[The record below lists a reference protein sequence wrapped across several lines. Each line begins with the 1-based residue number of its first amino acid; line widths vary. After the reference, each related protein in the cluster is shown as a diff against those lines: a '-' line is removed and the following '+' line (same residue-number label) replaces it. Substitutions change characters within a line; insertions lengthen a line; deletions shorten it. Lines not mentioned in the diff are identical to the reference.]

1 MAWQCF
7 FVLFS
12 LFHLLF
18 RVNWVMFPYKVF
30 PRGNCHPWVLPC
42 SCMGC
47 GSLSSIRYY
56 TSPNA
61 STLLPICPYCFYYPL
76 DRTPCWLAGVTCLL
90 SVFVVWHLC
99 TQLDKNTGS
108 SSTRLQLTAD
118 ILTLTPDKLTM
129 VLSLSIVVLHLK
141 NDKLRGFY
149 LIYGVLQLTND

>member
-18 RVNWVMFPYKVF
+18 RINWVTFPYKVL
-30 PRGNCHPWVLPC
+30 PRGNCRHWVLPC
-42 SCMGC
+42 SCTGC

-76 DRTPCWLAGVTCLL
+76 DLTPCWLAGVTCLL
-90 SVFVVWHLC
+90 SVFC
-99 TQLDKNTGS
+99 C
-108 SSTRLQLTAD
+108 
-118 ILTLTPDKLTM
+118 LTPLYAVRQKHQIIINTVTAYSWQIDANTWQ
-129 VLSLSIVVLHLK
+129 ID
-141 NDKLRGFY
+141 NGFVT
-149 LIYGVLQLTND
+149 IYCHFTP